1 VDYQVQMV
9 PQVETWLAETRDRD
23 PATADRIDEAIAAL
37 RTDGENVGPPL
48 VVLVDDEVGHG
59 RAASM
64 PGRRTGVRRRG
75 LPVHVRQIWGSHV
88 ASNLRRRLLGR
99 TGFWIA
105 RPALDTAFQ
114 QQRLMFM
121 RVRRAIG
128 DVAAP
133 RLRLEQQIKQ
143 LEQQSGAPGGQSR
156 PQMEAGQADATDR
169 LAWLRRR
176 HAELLAKEERLYAVS
191 RPLQAAIEAFRAGQE
206 AIEAAY
212 AAADKAAEAVSAE
225 VTRTTGADAEGG
237 GPTPGEAD
245 NADSS
250 GPAQTGFRLR
260 ELRPDAPSSANTRI
274 MFTVDPPDA
283 VVLLAAGTENDW
295 LDIGY
300 DEIIE
305 LCHIRYE
312 RERSTR

>member
-1 VDYQVQMV
+1 MV
-9 PQVETWLAETRDRD
+9 PEVETWLAETRDRD

-48 VVLVDDEVGHG
+48 VVLVGDPVSHR
-59 RAASM
+59 RAASI
-64 PGRRTGVRRRG
+64 PGRRTGVRRGG
-75 LPVHVRQIWGSHV
+75 LPVHVRQLWGSHA
-88 ASNLRRRLLGR
+88 ASNLLRRLLGR

-121 RVRRAIG
+121 RVRRAIS

-143 LEQQSGAPGGQSR
+143 LEQHSGAPGGQSR
-156 PQMEAGQADATDR
+156 PQMQAGQDGATEW
-169 LAWLRRR
+169 LATLRRR
-176 HAELLAKEERLYAVS
+176 RAELLAKEEQLYVAS
-191 RPLQAAIEAFRAGQE
+191 RPLQSAIEAFRAGQE

-212 AAADKAAEAVSAE
+212 AAADKAAEAVWAE
-225 VTRTTGADAEGG
+225 VTRTAGADAEGG
-237 GPTPGEAD
+237 GPAAGEAD

-250 GPAQTGFRLR
+250 SPALTAFWLRLR
-260 ELRPDAPSSANTRI
+260 ELRPDAPSSASTRI

-295 LDIGY
+295 LGTGY